1 MDGVVEVKQLDDQRL
16 QWWAQVGGKEK
27 TWEAVITEQIPD
39 ARIAWRETEGAK
51 NSGVVTFHR
60 LSDDT
65 TRVMVQMEYD
75 PEGFVETV
83 GDLAYRKASQ
93 TIEGLSQPVTQL
105 GGEGADLTQ
114 LPGIGTSMANH
125 VREIVETDRLAA
137 LHYFS
142 GSQAHNV
149 AVRKLEQFSVG
160 LTTIATMFE
169 PPPRIVRGN
178 PLQPFRQRGV

>member
-1 MDGVVEVKQLDDQRL
+1 MSIIEKAIEVHVPVHVAYNQWTQFETFPQFMDGVIEVKQLDDQRL
-16 QWWAQVGGKEK
+16 RWRAQVGGKEK

-83 GDLAYRKASQ
+83 GDL
-93 TIEGLSQPVTQL
+93 L
-105 GGEGADLTQ
+105 GAMSLRLEKDLTRFKKFIEDRGQ
-114 LPGIGTSMANH
+114 ETGAWRG
-125 VREIVETDRLAA
+125 EIPQQKT
-137 LHYFS
+137 
-142 GSQAHNV
+142 
-149 AVRKLEQFSVG
+149 
-160 LTTIATMFE
+160 
-169 PPPRIVRGN
+169 
-178 PLQPFRQRGV
+178 